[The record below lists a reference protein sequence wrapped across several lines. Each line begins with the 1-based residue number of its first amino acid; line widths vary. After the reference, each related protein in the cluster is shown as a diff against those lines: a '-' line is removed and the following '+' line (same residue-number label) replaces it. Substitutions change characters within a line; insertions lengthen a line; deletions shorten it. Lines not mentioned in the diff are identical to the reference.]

1 MIKLNTFH
9 KFVKYPISICFIY
22 TFSILINSEPSIE
35 RLNIPDGFKITIFA
49 DDLDSPRQITQ
60 TDNGH
65 IIVGSKKGTSVTA
78 FINENNDG
86 KYKRVTLATGLKNP
100 AGVAVHKND
109 LYIAEM
115 STVWVI
121 NQIDSWLESDHKK
134 LPEKKIYMNDLPLET
149 WHGLKYID
157 FGPDGHLYIPVG
169 VPCNICLEPQT
180 KDPRFAAIH
189 KYVDG
194 ELITVA
200 DGVRNSV
207 GFDWHPVTNKMY
219 FSDNGRDWLG
229 DNSPSC
235 ELNVVDEEGSFY
247 GYPFK
252 HAKNVIDPE
261 FGHMIPD
268 IEKDFVDPIAE
279 LGPHVAP
286 LGIAFYDGQVFPE
299 KYHNSVFIALH
310 GSWNKYNGKSGYK
323 VVLVQLDK
331 EGKYLNQEDFIS
343 GWLVNEDAWGRPA
356 APFVMSDGS
365 LLISD
370 DKYNVIYRVTY
381 KG

>member
-1 MIKLNTFH
+1 MKISSKKQLIVFFNILF
-9 KFVKYPISICFIY
+9 FSNFLLAKYSIND
-22 TFSILINSEPSIE
+22 LKV
-35 RLNIPDGFKITIFA
+35 PDGFQISIFA
-49 DDLDSPRQITQ
+49 SGLDSPRQITQ
-60 TDNGH
+60 TKNGH
-65 IIVGSKKGTSVTA
+65 VIVGSKKGSEIIALVEVSD
-78 FINENNDG
+78 NE
-86 KYKRVTLATGLKNP
+86 KYEKVIVANGLENP
-100 AGVAVHKND
+100 AGVAVHKGD
-109 LYIAEM
+109 LYISEM
-115 STVWVI
+115 DTVWVI
-121 NQIDSWLESDHKK
+121 QDIDNWITSSSET
-134 LPEKKIYMNDLPLET
+134 LPERKIYMNNLPSET

-157 FGPDGHLYIPVG
+157 FGPDDNLYIPVG

-194 ELITVA
+194 ELFKVA

-207 GFDWHPVTNKMY
+207 GFDWHPVTKKMY

-252 HAKNVIDPE
+252 HAMDVIDPD

-268 IEKDFVDPIAE
+268 VKKDFVDPIAE

-286 LGIAFYDGQVFPE
+286 LGVAFYDGNVFPE
-299 KYHNSVFIALH
+299 KYQNSVFVALH

-323 VVLVQLDK
+323 VVLVQLDG
-331 EGKYLNQEDFIS
+331 EGNYLNQEDFIS
-343 GWLVNEDAWGRPA
+343 GWLLNEDAWGRPV